1 MEKYIKLN
9 TIDEVKQLVE
19 ITSSKDYEI
28 TIESND
34 TVVDAKSVLGI
45 LGLDLTKPVKL
56 KADCK
61 VAGEL
66 IHQLRPFLWQLLKK

>member
-9 TIDEVKQLVE
+9 TIEEVKQFVE
-19 ITSSKDYEI
+19 ITSSKDYNI
-28 TIESND
+28 TLESKT

-61 VAGEL
+61 TEGEL
-66 IHQLRPFLWQLLKK
+66 THQLKPFLWQLLKK